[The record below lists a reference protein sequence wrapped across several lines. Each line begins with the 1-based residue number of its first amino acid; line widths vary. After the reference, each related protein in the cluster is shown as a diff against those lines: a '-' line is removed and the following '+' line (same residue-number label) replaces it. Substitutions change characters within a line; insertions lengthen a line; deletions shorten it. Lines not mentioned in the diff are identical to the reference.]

1 MTINVEM
8 LKDLVLSVF
17 TNSASDLVFKY
28 QLYANIFFEMLDL
41 YIPWLTWCLHPD
53 V

>member
-1 MTINVEM
+1 MTINVKY
-8 LKDLVLSVF
+8 KDLVFSVF